1 MDVAA
6 AIRAEAARRG
16 LTQERLADL
25 AGVSRQTVSAAM
37 AGTGPLLASSAQ
49 KILKALFPTMEA
61 EKLAVLFHALCTVE
75 GSKRHG

>member
-1 MDVAA
+1 MDVAG

-25 AGVSRQTVSAAM
+25 AGVSRQTVGTAM

-49 KILKALFPTMEA
+49 KILETLFPTMEA
-61 EKLAVLFHALCTVE
+61 EKLAVLFQALCTVE
-75 GSKRHG
+75 TKRHG